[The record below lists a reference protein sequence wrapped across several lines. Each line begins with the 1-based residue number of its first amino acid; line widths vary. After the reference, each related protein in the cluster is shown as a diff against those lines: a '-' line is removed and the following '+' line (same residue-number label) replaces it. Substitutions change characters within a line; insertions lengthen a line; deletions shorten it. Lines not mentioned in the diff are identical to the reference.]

1 MKNDLETLRHSAS
14 HVLAAAI
21 KRLYPS
27 VKLGIGPAIEDGFY
41 YDFDKDSPFTPEDFE
56 KIEKEMQRIID
67 GDCKF
72 ERFTLGR
79 KDAEKQLKGE
89 PYKLELLKELDGEP
103 SFYRCGDF
111 VDLCR
116 GPHVESAGRIKA
128 FKLMRSSAA
137 YWKGDVKNRQLQRIY
152 GTAFGSNKELKH
164 YLAMLEEAEKRD
176 HRKLG
181 KQLGLFSIHE
191 EGPGFIFWHP
201 KGMVLRNLL
210 LDFWRDE
217 HRKEGYVEIQTP
229 VMLNRSL
236 WERSGHWENYREN
249 MYITKID
256 NEEFAVKPMNCPGGM
271 LYYMEKLHSY
281 REFPLRVGEIGTV
294 HRHELS
300 GVLSG
305 LFRVRCFTQDDAHL
319 FMAPEQI
326 TDEIARLIDFIDRFY
341 RIFGFEYEVELST
354 RPKKYIGSDEQ
365 WKMATDGLRNA
376 LDKKKVKYQVNEG
389 DGAFYGPKV
398 DFKVRDCIGRL
409 WQCGTI
415 QLDMNLPERFGLE
428 YDGPD
433 GKRHRPVMI
442 HRVIYGSLERFIG
455 VLIEH
460 YAGKFPLWL
469 APVQVKLLTMNEQN
483 AGFALKV
490 KSELEANRLRV
501 EIDDRNETIGRK
513 VREAQME
520 KVSYIVTIGDKEV
533 QNKVLAVRDR
543 EGKVTF
549 GVKIND
555 FITDVLEKVKNRR

>member
-21 KRLYPS
+21 KRLYPN

-67 GDCKF
+67 EDCKF
-72 ERFTLGR
+72 ERFTLSR

-89 PYKLELLKELDGEP
+89 PYKLELLKELDEEP

-137 YWKGDVKNRQLQRIY
+137 YWKGDAKNRQLQRIY
-152 GTAFGSNKELKH
+152 GTAFGSSKELKH
-164 YLAMLEEAEKRD
+164 YLTMLEEAEKRD

-181 KQLGLFSIHE
+181 KQLDLFSIHE
-191 EGPGFIFWHP
+191 EGSGFIFWHP

-229 VMLNRSL
+229 IMLNRSL

-249 MYITKID
+249 MYVTKID
-256 NEEFAVKPMNCPGGM
+256 NEEFAIKPMNCPGGM

-319 FMAPEQI
+319 FMTPEQI

-389 DGAFYGPKV
+389 DGAFYGPKI

-469 APVQVKLLTMNEQN
+469 TPVQVKLLTMNEQN
-483 AGFALKV
+483 VSFALKV

-520 KVSYIVTIGDKEV
+520 KTNYIVTIGDKEV

-549 GVKIND
+549 GVKIDD
-555 FITDVLEKVKNRR
+555 FITDVLEKVNNRR

>member
-21 KRLYPS
+21 KRLYPN

-67 GDCKF
+67 EDCKF
-72 ERFTLGR
+72 ERFTLSR

-89 PYKLELLKELDGEP
+89 PYKLELLKELDEEP
-103 SFYRCGDF
+103 SFYRCGNF

-137 YWKGDVKNRQLQRIY
+137 YWKGDAKNRQLQRIY
-152 GTAFGSNKELKH
+152 GTAFGSSKELKH
-164 YLAMLEEAEKRD
+164 YLTMLEEAEKRD

-181 KQLGLFSIHE
+181 KQLDLFSIHE
-191 EGPGFIFWHP
+191 EGSGFIFWHP

-229 VMLNRSL
+229 IMLNRSL

-249 MYITKID
+249 MYVTKID
-256 NEEFAVKPMNCPGGM
+256 NEEFAIKPMNCPGGM

-319 FMAPEQI
+319 FMTPEQI

-469 APVQVKLLTMNEQN
+469 TPVQVKLLTMNEQN
-483 AGFALKV
+483 VSFALKV

-520 KVSYIVTIGDKEV
+520 KTNYIVTIGDKEV

-549 GVKIND
+549 GVKIDD
-555 FITDVLEKVKNRR
+555 FITDVLEKVNNRR

>member
-21 KRLYPS
+21 KRLYPN

-67 GDCKF
+67 EDCKF
-72 ERFTLGR
+72 ERFTLSR

-89 PYKLELLKELDGEP
+89 PYKLELLKELDEEP
-103 SFYRCGDF
+103 SFYRCGNF

-137 YWKGDVKNRQLQRIY
+137 YWKGDAKNRQLQRIY
-152 GTAFGSNKELKH
+152 GTAFGSSKELKH
-164 YLAMLEEAEKRD
+164 YLTMLEEAEKRD

-181 KQLGLFSIHE
+181 KQLDLFSIHE
-191 EGPGFIFWHP
+191 EGSGFIFWHP

-229 VMLNRSL
+229 IMLNRSL

-249 MYITKID
+249 MYVTKID
-256 NEEFAVKPMNCPGGM
+256 NEEFAIKPMNCPGGM

-319 FMAPEQI
+319 FMTPEQI

-389 DGAFYGPKV
+389 DGAFYGPKI

-469 APVQVKLLTMNEQN
+469 TPVQVKLLTMNEQN
-483 AGFALKV
+483 VSFALKV

-520 KVSYIVTIGDKEV
+520 KTNYIVTIGDKEV

-549 GVKIND
+549 GVKIDD
-555 FITDVLEKVKNRR
+555 FITDVLEKVNNRR